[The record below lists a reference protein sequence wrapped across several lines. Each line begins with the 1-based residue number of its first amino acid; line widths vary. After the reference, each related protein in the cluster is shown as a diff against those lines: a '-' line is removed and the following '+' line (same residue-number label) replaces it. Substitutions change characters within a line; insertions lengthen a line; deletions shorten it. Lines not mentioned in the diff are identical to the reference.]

1 MRQSVRFTHQDV
13 YDHLND
19 NWQAMGFDSFSSA
32 VDFALALA
40 FGKWQ
45 ELGFADEEEGREYL
59 AAFAR
64 REVIRPPHLRHDQGT
79 LPLTADCAA

>member
-1 MRQSVRFTHQDV
+1 MRFTHQDV

-45 ELGFADEEEGREYL
+45 ELGFRTPEAGREYL

-64 REVIRPPHLRHDQGT
+64 REVVRPPHVRRGQEE
-79 LPLTADCAA
+79 LPLTTKDVAA